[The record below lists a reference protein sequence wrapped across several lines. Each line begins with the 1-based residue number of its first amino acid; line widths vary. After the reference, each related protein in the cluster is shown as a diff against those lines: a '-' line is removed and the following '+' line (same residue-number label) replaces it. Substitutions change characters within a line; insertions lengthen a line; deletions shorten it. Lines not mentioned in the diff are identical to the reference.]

1 MTDALAAPDASST
14 SSAALL
20 RRSRENAGWTQ
31 IQLAQAAGIPQS
43 SVCAYERGHR
53 VPGGDLLLH
62 LLRTMGAA
70 SGLNLVED
78 PPDPAQ
84 ALRERV
90 FAHLRDQ
97 GFHVKDGAVL
107 APVQTDK
114 DHLRRLHAEAVAA
127 NRERAR
133 KTLARQEHRLVARL
147 ASGSEIDP
155 QRVRPALILVDD
167 FRSLDSHMWRWCAL
181 HWSIPVSSGYGRR
194 LRFLVVDE
202 AHDHRIMGLIGLAD
216 PVYALKAR
224 DAAIGWSPQQR
235 RERLACVMDAFVLG
249 AVPPYS
255 HLLAGKLMALL
266 ATSREVRDAFAERYG
281 HKKTRI
287 AERDP
292 DAQLA
297 LVTTASA
304 LGRSSVY
311 NRLHDPDRRLAFR
324 PVGYTAGSGD
334 FHFSGEIYDELAAF
348 AAAHTPEG
356 HTYRHANWGG
366 TSFRNRREVLGRA
379 FEALGLNPKKMR
391 LHGVRRQIF
400 LAPLA
405 ANYDRWLRRQDDQ
418 LDWLTPPAAE
428 LGQWW
433 KHRWALTR
441 AASTTQWQSFD
452 PSSWRLYT

>member
-1 MTDALAAPDASST
+1 MTDALSAAAPRLK

-20 RRSRENAGWTQ
+20 RRSRENAGWSQT
-31 IQLAQAAGIPQS
+31 QLARAAGVPQS
-43 SVCAYERGHR
+43 SVSDYERGKR
-53 VPGGDLLLH
+53 VPGGDLLLR
-62 LLRTMGAA
+62 LLDTMDTAVDLSLA
-70 SGLNLVED
+70 D
-78 PPDPAQ
+78 PPQDPVDV
-84 ALRERV
+84 LRERV
-90 FAHLRDQ
+90 FVHLRDQ

-114 DHLRRLHAEAVAA
+114 DHLRRLHAEAVAF

-133 KTLARQEHRLVARL
+133 KALAKQEHRLVARL
-147 ASGSEIDP
+147 AHGDEIDP
-155 QRVRPALILVDD
+155 QRIRPALVLVDD
-167 FRSLDSHMWRWCAL
+167 FRSLDALMWRWCAL
-181 HWSIPVSSGYGRR
+181 HWSVPVSSGYGRR

-202 AHDHRIMGLIGLAD
+202 GHDHRVIGLIGLAD
-216 PVYALKAR
+216 PVYALRAR
-224 DAAIGWSPQQR
+224 DTAIGWSPQQR

-255 HLLAGKLMALL
+255 QLLAGKLMALL
-266 ATSREVRDAFAERYG
+266 TTSQEVRDAFADRYG
-281 HKKTRI
+281 HKTTRI
-287 AERDP
+287 AQRDP

-311 NRLHDPDRRLAFR
+311 NRLHTPSRRLAFQ
-324 PVGYTAGSGD
+324 PVGYTVGSGD
-334 FHFSGEIYDELAAF
+334 FHFSGEIYDDLVAF

-356 HTYRHANWGG
+356 HTNRHVRWGG
-366 TSFRNRREVLGRA
+366 GAFRNRREVLGRA

-391 LHGVRRQIF
+391 LHGVRRQLF

-405 ANYDRWLRRQDDQ
+405 TNYDRWLSRRDDR
-418 LDWLTPPAAE
+418 LDWDTCPVAE

-433 KHRWALTR
+433 KHRWAFAR
-441 AASTTQWQSFD
+441 AATTTQWRSFE

>member
-1 MTDALAAPDASST
+1 V
-14 SSAALL
+14 
-20 RRSRENAGWTQ
+20 GWSQT
-31 IQLAQAAGIPQS
+31 QLARSAGIPQS
-43 SVCAYERGHR
+43 SVSDYEHGKR

-62 LLRTMGAA
+62 LLRTMETEAEL
-70 SGLNLVED
+70 GLAD
-78 PPDPAQ
+78 APPDPAEI
-84 ALRERV
+84 LRERI

-114 DHLRRLHAEAVAA
+114 DHLRRLHTEAVTA

-133 KTLARQEHRLVARL
+133 KALAKLEHRLVARL
-147 ASGSEIDP
+147 APGAEIDP
-155 QRVRPALILVDD
+155 QRIRPALVLVDD

-202 AHDHRIMGLIGLAD
+202 GHDHRVMGLIGLAD

-224 DAAIGWSPQQR
+224 DTAIGWSPQQR

-255 HLLAGKLMALL
+255 QLLAGKLMALL
-266 ATSREVRDAFAERYG
+266 ATSQEVRDTFTEHYG
-281 HKKTRI
+281 HKRTRI

-311 NRLHDPDRRLAFR
+311 NRLHAPDRRLAFH

-334 FHFSGEIYDELAAF
+334 FHFSGEIYDDLAAF

-356 HTYRHANWGG
+356 HTHRHASWGG

-379 FEALGLNPKKMR
+379 FAALGLNPKKMR

-405 ANYDRWLRRQDDQ
+405 VNYDRWLRQQDDH
-418 LDWLTPPAAE
+418 LDWRTSPAAE

-433 KHRWALTR
+433 KQRWALAR
-441 AASTTQWQSFD
+441 AASTPQWQSFD